1 MENNEEIELDN
12 CTTALPHCLV
22 AIFLKVFA
30 INVRI
35 SSVKTL
41 SCH

>member
-1 MENNEEIELDN
+1 MENDGEIELDN
-12 CTTALPHCLV
+12 CTTALPHCLAAV
-22 AIFLKVFA
+22 FLKIFA
-30 INVRI
+30 INARI